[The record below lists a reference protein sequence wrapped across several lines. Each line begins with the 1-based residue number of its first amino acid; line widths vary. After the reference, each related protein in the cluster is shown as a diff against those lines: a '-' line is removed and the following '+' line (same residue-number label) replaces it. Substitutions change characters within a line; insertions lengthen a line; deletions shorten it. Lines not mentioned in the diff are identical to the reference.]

1 MKTGLGLAVFGVF
14 QHQKRLIKENFFRFR
29 LVYAVFLRILAGV
42 TFVPVKAS
50 NLCPIDHKSILS
62 AYTQALKLKSRV
74 VAPGTHPCQN
84 WVIREQ
90 EVLSMNL
97 QKIEDEA
104 LHLPKEERAQLI
116 QRLVLSLESPSEE
129 ELRSDWLLEAR
140 RRGEELDNGTVQAV
154 SSEDVMRKAR
164 ALIK

>member
-1 MKTGLGLAVFGVF
+1 VLSPFVQKDAQKPPLKIRAVS
-14 QHQKRLIKENFFRFR
+14 R
-29 LVYAVFLRILAGV
+29 
-42 TFVPVKAS
+42 
-50 NLCPIDHKSILS
+50 
-62 AYTQALKLKSRV
+62 ALKRKNRV

-84 WVIREQ
+84 WAIRER
-90 EVLSMNL
+90 EVSSMNL

-140 RRGEELDNGTVQAV
+140 RRAEELDNGVVQPV
-154 SSEDVMRKAR
+154 CGEDVMRKAR